1 MNRAAAWLTQ
11 KLQAKDNT
19 DPAKS
24 YPLVDIPD
32 MVSKLKD
39 GTVTINDLVDRELS
53 EQERTALDAFV
64 KAAQTWADHIRANF
78 VKGSIATATKKKVH
92 EDYLYRDPMQDFI
105 NEDGTVD
112 ENLVTAIAYGA
123 FNWYTEHS
131 GTRYQTHKSVLNML
145 GIKDS
150 PELLRYGAYS
160 QLKHATSL
168 ESKAITSMGRD
179 VMNALGLTVSKEAVQ
194 NYGPNLIDAFGIHA
208 MQALV
213 DAGLVRQFSIKQNK
227 LYTSSTEED
236 KKSPSMA
243 FLAIARDSV
252 TGEIPKAGKPFAG
265 SQKGAG
271 NVLGEAMEVD
281 KEPVM
286 ATLEEV
292 PFVQK
297 KPKRSQRSL
306 PKALADILAAQQ
318 KIPYTEST
326 SMWDLAKL
334 FGKEFILTSAG
345 KVDLQ
350 TEKVHVD
357 QREAIEAQNQN
368 LEQQL
373 NLASDLVNAHPQGT
387 PFYIAFEVWKNL
399 RVGIKTKNLNPQSS
413 KIHRY
418 MFQRED
424 WVSKIDMNNADH
436 LRLLEMSLAQ
446 ALGIKIDSM
455 SGKDAR
461 SELSKILDNSETR
474 IKEYAQ
480 AIYQAS
486 INKTDID
493 AGLKQEIARF
503 SRDKEGMQ
511 TLQALVTLGQY
522 LHAQGTGAESF
533 ETTMLVGIDGK
544 TNGPMLTLLALGAGA
559 TVDALYNLLNRGG
572 FYRAKDGVANFNVW
586 KSEPANQD
594 LYESTG

>member
-11 KLQAKDNT
+11 KPQAKDNT

-39 GTVTINDLVDRELS
+39 GTVTIDDLVDRELS

-92 EDYLYRDPMQDFI
+92 EGYLYRDPMQDFI

-112 ENLVTAIAYGA
+112 ENLVTAVAYGA

-131 GTRYQTHKSVLNML
+131 GTRYQTLKSVLNML
-145 GIKDS
+145 GIKDF

-160 QLKHATSL
+160 RLKQASSL
-168 ESKAITSMGRD
+168 ESKAVTSMGRD
-179 VMNALGLTVSKEAVQ
+179 VMNALGLKVSKEAVQ
-194 NYGPNLIDAFGIHA
+194 NYGPNLEAAFGIHA

-213 DAGLVRQFSIKQNK
+213 DAGLVYQFSLRQNT

-236 KKSPSMA
+236 KKSPTMA
-243 FLAIARDSV
+243 FLGIVRNSV
-252 TGEIPKAGKPFAG
+252 TGEVPKAGKPFAG
-265 SQKGAG
+265 SQRGAG
-271 NVLGEAMEVD
+271 NILSEVMEVG
-281 KEPVM
+281 KEPAM
-286 ATLEEV
+286 ATLEAV

-297 KPKRSQRSL
+297 NPKRSKRSL

-318 KIPYTEST
+318 KIPYTENT
-326 SMWDLAKL
+326 SLWDLTKL
-334 FGKEFILTSAG
+334 FGNEFILTAAG
-345 KVDLQ
+345 KVDLL

-357 QREAIEAQNQN
+357 QQEAIEAQNQN
-368 LEQQL
+368 LERQL
-373 NLASDLVNAHPQGT
+373 NLASDLVNAHPRGT

-424 WVSKIDMNNADH
+424 WVSKIDMNNQDH
-436 LRLLEMSLAQ
+436 LRLLELSLAQ

-455 SGKDAR
+455 SGIAAQIKLWDKI
-461 SELSKILDNSETR
+461 SESDGA
-474 IKEYAQ
+474 IKKYAQ
-480 AIYQAS
+480 TLYKAS
-486 INKTDID
+486 VDKTDID
-493 AGLKQEIARF
+493 PSLKQEIARF
-503 SRDKEGMQ
+503 SRNKGGMQ